1 MTIQWE
7 KKNLKWILSNGFKSI
22 VLETDQRIVRLFWE
36 EQQKYLQSFQNNAIY
51 HPVNTCKDVMYQ
63 IHNFFSSDKCFVYF
77 ISAVPHLIWW
87 NQHNTAVYSSSQNS
101 TLLSINELTFNIMK
115 IQNNQ
120 SLKFEWK
127 AMLASLRS
135 VKVFMAS

>member
-51 HPVNTCKDVMYQ
+51 HPVNACTDVMYQ
-63 IHNFFSSDKCFVYF
+63 THNFFSFDKCFVYF
-77 ISAVPHLIWW
+77 ISAVPHLW

-101 TLLSINELTFNIMK
+101 TLLSINELIFNIMK
-115 IQNNQ
+115 IQNNE
-120 SLKFEWK
+120 SLKLEWK
-127 AMLASLRS
+127 PMLASLRS